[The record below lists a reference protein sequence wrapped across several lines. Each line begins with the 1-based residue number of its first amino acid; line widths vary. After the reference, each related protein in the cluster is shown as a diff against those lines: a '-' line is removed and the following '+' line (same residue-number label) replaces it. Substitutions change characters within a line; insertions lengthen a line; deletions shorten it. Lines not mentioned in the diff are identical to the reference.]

1 MGMNADKTISVGTF
15 EAKNKLSA
23 LVDMASKGGRIWIT
37 KRGKRVAMLS
47 SGKER
52 ASMAPGDV
60 VSTFRRIRNRS
71 LAGPETLKSLIEEGR
86 R

>member
-1 MGMNADKTISVGTF
+1 MNSENTISVGTF

-23 LVDMASKGGRIWIT
+23 LVELASRGGRIWIT

-52 ASMAPGDV
+52 PPMEHADV
-60 VSTFRRIRNRS
+60 VSLFHQIRNRS
-71 LAGPETLKSLIEEGR
+71 KAGSETLKSLIEEGR